1 MVRSSSWIT
10 PSWLILLLDL
20 GCSVIAINLAFLL
33 RLNFDAE
40 AIAPFPLEKIGLT
53 VLGVNLVLS
62 LLLRTYRGI
71 VRFTS
76 LADIG
81 RIASLNIISCCI
93 LLAIGYSH
101 GLDIQLNIF
110 PISVILINFFIS
122 SFLLLSYRLLVKWVF
137 KYYNNF
143 RSQSRTRA
151 AIYYTGHSSL
161 MLRKA
166 ISDNPES
173 DIRIAAFLADTNAHA
188 GKSIEGLPVYASR
201 KGQLFKM
208 VKEGKISLLLIPDD
222 HLDVAHLN
230 ELVEECIV
238 LNIRVQKIIPVSK
251 WTDGSN
257 NSSSIQLKDINIED
271 LLERSVINI
280 KNQQLSQELKGKSI
294 LVTGAAGSIGSEIV
308 RQLIKYEPSVVVL
321 CDKAE
326 SPLHELEL
334 EISEKLV
341 TVPIIPFI
349 GNVCDKVRM
358 QQLFDIYAP
367 AIVYHAAAY
376 KHVPM
381 MEKNPSIAV
390 MNNVLGTK
398 IVAELSVDYGV
409 EKFVMVSTDKAVNP
423 TNVMGASKRIAEIF
437 SQSFSNHLNEKYQ
450 KLGPV
455 YGAPPTRFITTRFGN
470 VLGSNGSVIPRFK
483 QQLEKGGPLTVT
495 HPDITRYFM
504 TIPEACQLVLEAGS
518 MGQGGEIFVFDMGK
532 PMKIAELA
540 RKMIRMSGKEPGKD
554 IQIVF
559 TGLRP
564 GEKLYEELLNNAEN
578 TLPTYHEKIMIAKV
592 RASDFAEVNEQVNQ
606 LIESARKHYLTPTV
620 ARMKQLVPEFIS
632 KNSTYEELDK
642 DKIKM

>member
-1 MVRSSSWIT
+1 MVHKSSWIT

-20 GCSVIAINLAFLL
+20 GCSVIAINLAYLL
-33 RLNFDAE
+33 RLNFDVE
-40 AIAPFPLEKIGLT
+40 IYSTYPLEKIGLV
-53 VLGVNLVLS
+53 VLGVTLLLS

-76 LADIG
+76 LTDIG
-81 RIASLNIISCCI
+81 RIAGLNLISCLI
-93 LLAIGYSH
+93 LFTLRYALVSEEKA
-101 GLDIQLNIF
+101 NIF
-110 PISVILINFFIS
+110 PISVILINFFIG
-122 SFLLLSYRLLVKWVF
+122 SFFLLSYRLSVKWIF

-143 RSQSRTRA
+143 RGQSRTCA
-151 AIYYTGHSSL
+151 AIYYTGHTSL

-166 ISDNPES
+166 ISDAPGS
-173 DIRIAAFLADTNAHA
+173 GIRITAFLADTNAHA

-201 KGQLFKM
+201 KGQLYKM
-208 VKEGKISLLLIPDD
+208 VKDGKISLLLIPND
-222 HLDVAHLN
+222 HLDAAHLN
-230 ELVEECIV
+230 ELVEECIA
-238 LNIRVQKIIPVSK
+238 LNIRIQKIIPVSQ
-251 WTDGSN
+251 WTEGSDN
-257 NSSSIQLKDINIED
+257 NSIQLKDINIED
-271 LLERSVINI
+271 LLDRSVISI
-280 KNQQLSQELKGKSI
+280 KNQQLSNELKGKSI

-308 RQLIKYEPSVVVL
+308 RQLVSYKPSVIVL

-334 EISEKLV
+334 EMAEKMLNV
-341 TVPIIPFI
+341 SIIPFI
-349 GNVCDKVRM
+349 GDVCDKVRM

-381 MEKNPSIAV
+381 MEKNPSVAV

-398 IVAELSVDYGV
+398 VVAELSVEYGT

-437 SQSFSNHLNEKYQ
+437 SQSFNNHLNEEYLKM
-450 KLGPV
+450 GPV
-455 YGAPPTRFITTRFGN
+455 YGTPPTRFITTRFGN

-495 HPDITRYFM
+495 HPEITRYFM
-504 TIPEACQLVLEAGS
+504 TIPEACQLVLEAGA

-540 RKMIRMSGKEPGKD
+540 TKMIRMSGKEPGKD
-554 IQIVF
+554 IQVVF

-592 RASDFAEVNEQVNQ
+592 RASDFTEINEQVNQ
-606 LIESARKHYLTPTV
+606 LIASARKHYLTPTV
-620 ARMKQLVPEFIS
+620 QKMKQLVPEFIS
-632 KNSTYEELDK
+632 KNSTYEELDRG

>member
-1 MVRSSSWIT
+1 MVHKSSWIT

-20 GCSVIAINLAFLL
+20 GCSVIAINVAFLL

-40 AIAPFPLEKIGLT
+40 AYLSFPLEKIGFA
-53 VLGVNLVLS
+53 VLAINLFLS

-81 RIASLNIISCCI
+81 RIAGLNFISSFM
-93 LLAIGYSH
+93 LFTLRYST
-101 GLDIQLNIF
+101 LFDDKVNVF
-110 PISVILINFFIS
+110 PISVILINFFIC
-122 SFLLLSYRLLVKWVF
+122 SFFLLSYRLSVKWIF
-137 KYYNNF
+137 KYYKNF
-143 RSQSRTRA
+143 RTPGRTCA

-166 ISDNPES
+166 ISDAPGS
-173 DIRIAAFLADTNAHA
+173 GIKVIAFLADTNAHA

-208 VKEGKISLLLIPDD
+208 VKEGKISLLLIPND
-222 HLDVAHLN
+222 HLDAAHLS
-230 ELVEECIV
+230 ELVEECIA
-238 LNIRVQKIIPVSK
+238 LNIKVQKIIPVSQ

-257 NSSSIQLKDINIED
+257 NNNIQLKDINIED
-271 LLERSVINI
+271 LLERSVICI
-280 KNQQLSQELKGKSI
+280 KNQEISHELKGKSV

-308 RQLIKYEPSVVVL
+308 RQLVNYKPSVIVL

-334 EISEKLV
+334 EMSEKMLNV
-341 TVPIIPFI
+341 SIIPFI
-349 GNVCDKVRM
+349 GDVCDKVRM

-381 MEKNPSIAV
+381 MEKNPSVAV

-398 IVAELSVDYGV
+398 VVAELSVEYGA

-423 TNVMGASKRIAEIF
+423 TNIMGASKRIAEIF
-437 SQSFSNHLNEKYQ
+437 SQSFNNYLNDQYLKM
-450 KLGPV
+450 GPV
-455 YGAPPTRFITTRFGN
+455 YGTPPTRFITTRFGN

-495 HPDITRYFM
+495 HPEITRYFM
-504 TIPEACQLVLEAGS
+504 TIPEACQLVLEAGA
-518 MGQGGEIFVFDMGK
+518 MGQGGEIFVFDMGQ

-554 IQIVF
+554 IQVVF

-592 RASDFAEVNEQVNQ
+592 RASDFGEVNEQVNQ
-606 LIESARKHYLTPTV
+606 LIASARKHYLTPTV
-620 ARMKQLVPEFIS
+620 LKMKQLVPEFIS
-632 KNSTYEELDK
+632 KNSAFEELDK
-642 DKIKM
+642 GDKIKM

>member
-1 MVRSSSWIT
+1 MAYATVKT
-10 PSWLILLLDL
+10 A
-20 GCSVIAINLAFLL
+20 AI
-33 RLNFDAE
+33 
-40 AIAPFPLEKIGLT
+40 
-53 VLGVNLVLS
+53 VLGVNLCLS

-71 VRFTS
+71 VRYTS

-81 RIASLNIISCCI
+81 RIAGLNITSCLI
-93 LLAIGYSH
+93 LFTIGYSR
-101 GLDIQLNIF
+101 LPDAEMNVF
-110 PISVILINFFIS
+110 PISVILINFFVS
-122 SFLLLSYRLLVKWVF
+122 SFLLLSYRLLAKWIF
-137 KYYNNF
+137 RYYKKILRRN
-143 RSQSRTRA
+143 RTRA
-151 AIYYTGHSSL
+151 AIYYTGHSSM

-166 ISDNPES
+166 ISDDPAA
-173 DIRIAAFLADTNAHA
+173 DIRITAFLADTNSHA

-208 VKEGKISLLLIPDD
+208 VKEGNISLLLIPND
-222 HLDVAHLN
+222 HLDPAHLN
-230 ELVEECIV
+230 ELVEECMA
-238 LNIRVQKIIPVSK
+238 LNIRVQKIIPVSQ
-251 WTDGSN
+251 WTEGASN
-257 NSSSIQLKDINIED
+257 SIELKDINIED

-280 KNQQLSQELKGKSI
+280 KNEQLNKDLKGKSI

-308 RQLIKYEPSVVVL
+308 RQLLNYKPSVIVL

-334 EISEKLV
+334 EIAEKSGGIQV
-341 TVPIIPFI
+341 IPYI
-349 GNVCDKVRM
+349 GNVCDRIRM

-367 AIVYHAAAY
+367 AVVYHAAAY

-437 SQSFSNHLNEKYQ
+437 TQSFSNYLSEKYQ
-450 KLGPV
+450 KMGPI

-495 HPDITRYFM
+495 HPEITRYFM

-518 MGQGGEIFVFDMGK
+518 MGQGGEIFVFDMGQ

-540 RKMIRMSGKEPGKD
+540 RKMIRMTGKEPGRD
-554 IQIVF
+554 VQIIY

-592 RASDFAEVNEQVNQ
+592 RASDFTEVNEQVNQ

-632 KNSTYEELDK
+632 KNSAYEELDK
-642 DKIKM
+642 GKMII

>member
-1 MVRSSSWIT
+1 MVHKSSWIT

-20 GCSVIAINLAFLL
+20 GCSVIAINVAFLL

-40 AIAPFPLEKIGLT
+40 AFASFPLEKIGLV
-53 VLGVNLVLS
+53 VLGVNLVLA

-76 LADIG
+76 LVDIG
-81 RIASLNIISCCI
+81 RIAGQNLVSCLI
-93 LLAIGYSH
+93 LFTIGYSH
-101 GLDIQLNIF
+101 LLDAEQNMF

-122 SFLLLSYRLLVKWVF
+122 SFCLLSYRLLVKWTF

-151 AIYYTGHSSL
+151 AIYYTGHTSL

-166 ISDNPES
+166 ISDNP
-173 DIRIAAFLADTNAHA
+173 DADVRISAFLADTNSHA

-208 VKEGKISLLLIPDD
+208 VKEGQISLLLIPDD
-222 HLDVAHLN
+222 HLDAAHLN
-230 ELVEECIV
+230 ELVEECIT
-238 LNIRVQKIIPVSK
+238 LNIRVQKIIPVSQ
-251 WTDGSN
+251 WTEGNTN
-257 NSSSIQLKDINIED
+257 NGIQLKDINIED
-271 LLERSVINI
+271 LLDRSVINI
-280 KNQQLSQELKGKSI
+280 KNKQLSKELKGKSI

-308 RQLIKYEPSVVVL
+308 RQLANYEPSVLVL

-334 EISEKLV
+334 EMAEKGV
-341 TVPIIPFI
+341 SVPVIPFI
-349 GNVCDKVRM
+349 GDVCDRVRM
-358 QQLFDIYAP
+358 QQLFEIYAP

-381 MEKNPSIAV
+381 MEKNPSVAV

-398 IVAELSVDYGV
+398 VVAELAVEYGA

-437 SQSFSNHLNEKYQ
+437 SQSFNNHLNEKYL
-450 KLGPV
+450 KMGPV
-455 YGAPPTRFITTRFGN
+455 YGTPPTRFITTRFGN

-504 TIPEACQLVLEAGS
+504 TIPEACQLVLEAGV

-540 RKMIRMSGKEPGKD
+540 RKMICMTGKEPGKD
-554 IQIVF
+554 IHIVF

-578 TLPTYHEKIMIAKV
+578 TLPTYHEKIMIAQV
-592 RASDFAEVNEQVNQ
+592 RASDFTEVNEQINQ
-606 LIESARKHYLTPTV
+606 LIATAREHYLTPTV
-620 ARMKQLVPEFIS
+620 ARMKVLVPEFIS

-642 DKIKM
+642 GKMIM

>member
-1 MVRSSSWIT
+1 MVRNSSWIT

-33 RLNFDAE
+33 RLNFDAS
-40 AIAPFPLEKIGLT
+40 AIVLYPLGKIALLT
-53 VLGVNLVLS
+53 GAVTLILS
-62 LLLRTYRGI
+62 LLLHTYRGI

-81 RIASLNIISCCI
+81 RIAALNVISCGI
-93 LLAIGYSH
+93 YLAIGYSYL
-101 GLDIQLNIF
+101 LDPEQTLF
-110 PISVILINFFIS
+110 PMSVILINFFIS
-122 SFLLLSYRLLVKWVF
+122 SFLLLSYRLLVKWIF

-143 RSQSRTRA
+143 RAVNRTRA

-166 ISDNPES
+166 ISDDPDS
-173 DIRIAAFLADTNAHA
+173 DIRITAFLADTNAHA
-188 GKSIEGLPVYASR
+188 GKSLEGLPIYASR
-201 KGQLFKM
+201 KGELYKL
-208 VKEGKISLLLIPDD
+208 VKQAKATLLLIPED
-222 HLDVAHLN
+222 HLDREHLN
-230 ELVEECIV
+230 ELVEECMS
-238 LNIRVQKIIPVSK
+238 LNIRVQKIIPVSQ
-251 WTDGSN
+251 WTEGNAN
-257 NSSSIQLKDINIED
+257 NGIQLKDINIED
-271 LLERSVINI
+271 LLERSVIDI
-280 KNQQLSQELKGKSI
+280 KNKQLSKELKGKSI

-308 RQLIKYEPSVVVL
+308 RQVMKYDPSVVIL

-334 EISEKLV
+334 ELAEV
-341 TVPIIPFI
+341 TTGAQVIPFI
-349 GNVCDKVRM
+349 GNVCDRVRM
-358 QQLFDIYAP
+358 QQLFEIYAP
-367 AIVYHAAAY
+367 VIVYHAAAY

-398 IVAELSVDYGV
+398 IVAELAVEYGA

-437 SQSFSNHLNEKYQ
+437 SQSFNNHLNEKYQ
-450 KLGPV
+450 KMGPV
-455 YGAPPTRFITTRFGN
+455 YGTPPTRFITTRFGN

-518 MGQGGEIFVFDMGK
+518 MGKGGEIFVFDMGK

-592 RASDFAEVNEQVNQ
+592 RASDFTEVNEQVNQ

-620 ARMKQLVPEFIS
+620 AMMKQLVPEFIS
-632 KNSTYEELDK
+632 KNSAYEELDK
-642 DKIKM
+642 GKMII

>member
-33 RLNFDAE
+33 RLNFDVDAYLY
-40 AIAPFPLEKIGLT
+40 FPVEKIGVV
-53 VLGVNLVLS
+53 VLGVYLALS

-76 LADIG
+76 LTDIG
-81 RIASLNIISCCI
+81 RITGLNLISCLI
-93 LLAIGYSH
+93 LFTFGYSH
-101 GLDIQLNIF
+101 VPDAKLNIF

-122 SFLLLSYRLLVKWVF
+122 SSCMLSYRLLVKWIF
-137 KYYNNF
+137 RYHNNF
-143 RSQSRTRA
+143 RNHSRVAA

-166 ISDNPES
+166 IHDDPQSDVK
-173 DIRIAAFLADTNAHA
+173 ITAFLADTNAHA

-208 VKEGKISLLLIPDD
+208 VKEGKIKVLLIPND
-222 HLDVAHLN
+222 HLDAAHLN
-230 ELVEECIV
+230 ELVEECIT
-238 LNIRVQKIIPVSK
+238 LNIRVQKIIPVSQ
-251 WTDGSN
+251 WTEGSN
-257 NSSSIQLKDINIED
+257 NNSVQLKDINIED

-280 KNQQLSQELKGKSI
+280 KNLELSKELKGKSI

-308 RQLIKYEPSVVVL
+308 RQLVGYEPSVIVL

-334 EISEKLV
+334 EIAEKMV
-341 TVPIIPFI
+341 TIPIIPFI

-358 QQLFDIYAP
+358 QQLFEIYAP

-398 IVAELSVDYGV
+398 TVAELAVEYGA

-437 SQSFSNHLNEKYQ
+437 SQSFNNHLSEKYQ
-450 KLGPV
+450 KMGPI

-504 TIPEACQLVLEAGS
+504 TIPEACQLVLEAGA

-532 PMKIAELA
+532 PMKIADLA
-540 RKMIRMSGKEPGKD
+540 RKMIRMTGKEPGKD

-592 RASDFAEVNEQVNQ
+592 RQSDFTEINERVNQ
-606 LIESARKHYLTPTV
+606 LIESAQKHYLTPTV
-620 ARMKQLVPEFIS
+620 ARMKELVPEFIS
-632 KNSTYEELDK
+632 KNSAYEELDK
-642 DKIKM
+642 VK

>member
-1 MVRSSSWIT
+1 MVRNSSWIT

-33 RLNFDAE
+33 RLNFDVE
-40 AIAPFPLEKIGLT
+40 EYLTFPLASIALISGA
-53 VLGVNLVLS
+53 VSVFLS
-62 LLLRTYRGI
+62 LCLRTYRGI

-76 LADIG
+76 LADIS
-81 RIASLNIISCCI
+81 RIAALCLISSAVYLVADSSYEPI
-93 LLAIGYSH
+93 PGKPL
-101 GLDIQLNIF
+101 F
-110 PISVILINFFIS
+110 PLSVVLINFFINTS
-122 SFLLLSYRLLVKWVF
+122 LLLSYRLIVKWTF

-143 RSQSRTRA
+143 KAVNRA
-151 AIYYTGHSSL
+151 RAVIYYTGHSSL
-161 MLRKA
+161 VLRRA
-166 ISDNPES
+166 ISDNPDS
-173 DIRIAAFLADTNAHA
+173 DIRITAFLTDRNIH
-188 GKSIEGLPVYASR
+188 GKSLEGLPVYGFHR
-201 KGQLFKM
+201 NEMYKL
-208 VKEGKISLLLIPDD
+208 VKNAKASLLLIPDE
-222 HLDVAHLN
+222 HIAPAVLN
-230 ELVEECIV
+230 DLVEACME
-238 LNIRVQKIIPVSK
+238 LNIRVKKIIPVSQ
-251 WTDGSN
+251 WAEGNHN
-257 NSSSIQLKDINIED
+257 NKSIALKDINIED

-280 KNQQLSQELKGKSI
+280 KNKQLSKELKGKSI

-308 RQLIKYEPSVVVL
+308 RQLLNYEPSVIVL

-334 EISEKLV
+334 EIEEKG
-341 TVPIIPFI
+341 TSIPIIPFI
-349 GNVCDKVRM
+349 GNVCDRIRM
-358 QQLFDIYAP
+358 QQLFEIYAP

-398 IVAELSVDYGV
+398 VVAELAVEHGA

-437 SQSFSNHLNEKYQ
+437 SQAYNNYLNERYLQ
-450 KLGPV
+450 HGPV
-455 YGAPPTRFITTRFGN
+455 YETPPTRFITTRFGN

-495 HPDITRYFM
+495 HPEITRYFM
-504 TIPEACQLVLEAGS
+504 TIPEACQLVLEAGA
-518 MGQGGEIFVFDMGK
+518 MGKGGEIFVFDMGK

-540 RKMIRMSGKEPGKD
+540 RKMIRMAGKEPGKD
-554 IQIVF
+554 IQIVY

-578 TLPTYHEKIMIAKV
+578 TMPTYHEKIMIAKV
-592 RASDFAEVNEQVNQ
+592 RAADFTEVNQQVDQ

-620 ARMKQLVPEFIS
+620 AKMKQLVPEFIS
-632 KNSTYEELDK
+632 KNSAYEELDK
-642 DKIKM
+642 GTMII

>member
-33 RLNFDAE
+33 RFNFDVDE
-40 AIAPFPLEKIGLT
+40 LSVYPMVNTGLV
-53 VLGVNLVLS
+53 VLGVNLLLS
-62 LLLRTYRGI
+62 LLLHTYRGI

-81 RIASLNIISCCI
+81 RIAGLNVLSSIILFAVDRSH
-93 LLAIGYSH
+93 LLEDH
-101 GLDIQLNIF
+101 LNAF
-110 PISVILINFFIS
+110 PMSVILINFFIT
-122 SFLLLSYRLLVKWVF
+122 SFFLLSYRLLVKWIF
-137 KYYNNF
+137 RYYNNF

-166 ISDNPES
+166 ISDDPAS
-173 DIRIAAFLADTNAHA
+173 DVRIAAFLADTNAHA

-208 VKEGKISLLLIPDD
+208 VKEGKISLLLIPNDP
-222 HLDVAHLN
+222 LDPAHLN
-230 ELVEECIV
+230 ELVEECIT
-238 LNIRVQKIIPVSK
+238 LNIRVQKIIPVSE
-251 WTDGSN
+251 WTEGTTN
-257 NSSSIQLKDINIED
+257 NSIQLKDLNIED
-271 LLERSVINI
+271 LLERSVISI
-280 KNQQLSQELKGKSI
+280 KNQQLSKELKGKSI

-308 RQLIKYEPSVVVL
+308 RQLLNYEPSVIVL

-334 EISEKLV
+334 EIAERGV
-341 TVPIIPFI
+341 NVPIIPFI
-349 GNVCDKVRM
+349 GNVCDSVRM

-367 AIVYHAAAY
+367 AVVYHAAAY

-398 IVAELSVDYGV
+398 IVAELSVEHGV

-437 SQSFSNHLNEKYQ
+437 IQSFNNRINENYLKM
-450 KLGPV
+450 GPV
-455 YGAPPTRFITTRFGN
+455 YTTPPTRFITTRFGN

-483 QQLEKGGPLTVT
+483 QQLEKGGPITVT
-495 HPDITRYFM
+495 HPDVTRYFM
-504 TIPEACQLVLEAGS
+504 TIPEACQLVLEAGA

-540 RKMIRMSGKEPGKD
+540 RKMIRMTGKEPGRD
-554 IQIVF
+554 VQIVF

-592 RASDFAEVNEQVNQ
+592 RASDFTEVNEQIDQ
-606 LIESARKHYLTPTV
+606 LIGTARGHYLTPTV
-620 ARMKQLVPEFIS
+620 QQMKQLVPEFIS
-632 KNSTYEELDK
+632 QNSSYEELDK

>member
-1 MVRSSSWIT
+1 MVRNSSWIT

-20 GCSVIAINLAFLL
+20 GCSVVAINLAFLL

-40 AIAPFPLEKIGLT
+40 SYAAYPLGKILML
-53 VLGVNLVLS
+53 VLGVNLFLS
-62 LLLRTYRGI
+62 LFLRTYRGI

-81 RIASLNIISCCI
+81 RIAGLNIISCLI
-93 LLAIGYSH
+93 LYTIGYSRVM
-101 GLDIQLNIF
+101 DWELNIF
-110 PISVILINFFIS
+110 PASVILINFFIS
-122 SFLLLSYRLLVKWVF
+122 SFFLLSYRLLVKWTF

-143 RSQSRTRA
+143 RSQSRMRA
-151 AIYYTGHSSL
+151 AIYYTGHTSL

-166 ISDNPES
+166 ISDAPDS
-173 DIRIAAFLADTNAHA
+173 QIRITAFLADTNAHA

-222 HLDVAHLN
+222 HLDAAHLD
-230 ELVEECIV
+230 ELVEECIA
-238 LNIRVQKIIPVSK
+238 LNIKVQKIIPVSQ
-251 WTDGSN
+251 WTEGSN
-257 NSSSIQLKDINIED
+257 NNGVQFKDINIED
-271 LLERSVINI
+271 LLERSVISI
-280 KNQQLSQELKGKSI
+280 KNQQLSKELKGKSI

-308 RQLIKYEPSVVVL
+308 RQLVNYEPSVIVL

-334 EISEKLV
+334 EMSEKSV
-341 TVPIIPFI
+341 NVPIIPFI
-349 GNVCDKVRM
+349 GDVCDKIRM
-358 QQLFDIYAP
+358 QQLFEIYAP

-381 MEKNPSIAV
+381 MEKNPSVAV

-398 IVAELSVDYGV
+398 VVAELSVEYGV

-437 SQSFSNHLNEKYQ
+437 SQSFNNHLNEKYQ
-450 KLGPV
+450 KMGPV

-504 TIPEACQLVLEAGS
+504 TIPEACQLVLEAGA

-532 PMKIAELA
+532 PMKIADLA

-554 IQIVF
+554 IQVVF

-564 GEKLYEELLNNAEN
+564 GEKLYEELLNNTEN

-592 RASDFAEVNEQVNQ
+592 RASDFTEINEQVNQ
-606 LIESARKHYLTPTV
+606 LIASAKEHYLTPTV
-620 ARMKQLVPEFIS
+620 LKMKQLVPEFIS
-632 KNSTYEELDK
+632 KNSAYEELDR